1 MFKHQL
7 RCVLFSTRRP
17 SLLRVSLWFDYFPAV
32 VVFFGSLT
40 FLVFNRA
47 ELQRQ
52 RHRERGD
59 THDDVL
65 R

>member
-1 MFKHQL
+1 MCF
-7 RCVLFSTRRP
+7 VFDTAPISP
-17 SLLRVSLWFDYFPAV
+17 RVSLWFDYFPAV